1 MKSVYFTSMKVQHQ
15 PPLEFSLFFFLVLRC
30 LSLVLLTFA
39 WQGAGCLTLKSG
51 IWAGNPQTAS
61 PPSSFSSCRA
71 GICSIFQDKEYSPN
85 LPAPP
90 NPLLWMWFKSTQSVS
105 VHCFH
110 GQLENLRNEWKQ
122 TVTDQLNC
130 ILSSWQK
137 RTPVGVP
144 SSNRGGMNATA
155 DLVGEGKRRRET
167 RNDLFTEQD
176 VGYAREVKADWH
188 PVTLPVMLVPVAS
201 GFLALLHRCHFVPPQ
216 QNICL
221 LHFHC
226 ATDFSRILL
235 GNGVVG
241 LMLLLQLLPALFR
254 TTATRRQIDRQT
266 GEPKLMQI
274 EVEVLTAHSF
284 PEQTYIRSGRSK
296 IQP

>member
-30 LSLVLLTFA
+30 LSLVLLIFA

-71 GICSIFQDKEYSPN
+71 GICSIFQDKERSPN

-144 SSNRGGMNATA
+144 SSNRGGMNTTA

-176 VGYAREVKADWH
+176 VGYAREVKADWQ

-216 QNICL
+216 QNICHHL
-221 LHFHC
+221 VFC
-226 ATDFSRILL
+226 TFIVPPIS
-235 GNGVVG
+235 VG
-241 LMLLLQLLPALFR
+241 FCLAMALWAWCCCCSSFQLYSE
-254 TTATRRQIDRQT
+254 QQQQEDRQT
-266 GEPKLMQI
+266 DRLASPNSCK
-274 EVEVLTAHSF
+274 
-284 PEQTYIRSGRSK
+284 
-296 IQP
+296 